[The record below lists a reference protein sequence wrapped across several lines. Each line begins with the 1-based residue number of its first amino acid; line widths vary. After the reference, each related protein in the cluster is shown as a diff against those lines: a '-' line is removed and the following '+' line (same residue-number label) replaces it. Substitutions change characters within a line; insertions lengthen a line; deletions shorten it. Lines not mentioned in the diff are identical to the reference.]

1 MKFMFIVV
9 IVETNIHVPIF
20 ITLRRIAAIIVND
33 VPGGG
38 LMKRKCK
45 HPVLRKIYD
54 VLVATRFIDTYI
66 LDVIAEEYGLK
77 VTLQLPKDAD
87 SDDFE
92 GMVLQNLK
100 EELRALDVK
109 IAKREGKRL
118 ELWFGMRELGRQD
131 VKEENI
137 KDFLHPGTLKIN
149 LPSSYGECVL
159 DFEDGASCHL
169 LNGGTTRMGKT
180 CLLLYLCCVLY
191 LNTKGEIRFYITST
205 KIKDFYPFQGLPGVT
220 LCHDANEF
228 ELLLDEIIQEYK
240 HRDQFINTS
249 VLRKATDAKSVK
261 KLYPHYYKEFKP
273 VFLVIDEYARFS
285 DNKEIQMKVMELV
298 ETAGYVNVHVIISSQ
313 RPDARTVLPPR
324 IKGNLLARICFTTAD
339 QNNSLVILDTEG
351 AEKLGRI
358 QGRALF
364 LNSDMNMIQV
374 PFLDVVE
381 CDKVLEHYRKDVETD
396 VKDESGEGPIDPTL
410 ADKVS
415 SLFEESIVVPGIQ
428 EEYKPGECLQ
438 SGDET
443 ARNGWFRLAG
453 SKGER

>member
-1 MKFMFIVV
+1 
-9 IVETNIHVPIF
+9 
-20 ITLRRIAAIIVND
+20 
-33 VPGGG
+33 
-38 LMKRKCK
+38 
-45 HPVLRKIYD
+45 
-54 VLVATRFIDTYI
+54 
-66 LDVIAEEYGLK
+66 

-87 SDDFE
+87 SEDFE
-92 GMVLQNLK
+92 GMVLNNLK

-118 ELWFGMRELGRQD
+118 ELWFGMREIGRQD

-137 KDFLHPGTLKIN
+137 KDYIMPGTLQIK
-149 LPSSYGECVL
+149 LPSSYGECIL

-180 CLLLYLCCVLY
+180 CLLLYLCCILY
-191 LNTKGEIRFYITST
+191 LNTNGEITFYITST

-220 LCHDANEF
+220 LCHDAAEF
-228 ELLLDEIIQEYK
+228 EGLLDDIIQEYK
-240 HRDQFINTS
+240 RRDRLINTP

-261 KLYPHYYKEFKP
+261 RLYPPYYKEFKP

-285 DNKEIQMKVMELV
+285 DNKEIQLKVMELV

-364 LNSDMNMIQV
+364 LNSDMNMVQV

-381 CDKVLEHYRKDVETD
+381 CDQIMEGYRKDGETD
-396 VKDESGEGPIDPTL
+396 AKDESAEGPINSAL

-415 SLFEESIVVPGIQ
+415 SLFQESVSLHGVQ
-428 EEYKPGECLQ
+428 EKYQPGERVQ
-438 SGDET
+438 SSDEAT
-443 ARNGWFRLAG
+443 RNGWFRLAR
-453 SKGER
+453 SERKR